1 MWRGVLAAVLVYACG
16 HPALE
21 GYRPDWLE
29 RPLQGFYQ
37 EVQKAASNGRFAL
50 ASFDHERVAA
60 YIRVFTNRFQSEVA
74 KDIRSTKASVSSGQ
88 LEPAK
93 SSGARSSD

>member
-1 MWRGVLAAVLVYACG
+1 MWRGILAAVLVYGFG

-37 EVQKAASNGRFAL
+37 EVRKAASNARIAL
-50 ASFDHERVAA
+50 ASLDQERVAG
-60 YIRVFTNRFQSEVA
+60 YVRIFTDRFQSEVS
-74 KDIRSTKASVSSGQ
+74 KDMHAIKVGQTSGQ
-88 LEPAK
+88 TEPVK
-93 SSGARSSD
+93 SPD

>member
-1 MWRGVLAAVLVYACG
+1 MWRGVLAAVLVYGCG

-37 EVQKAASNGRFAL
+37 EVQKAAVSGRYAL
-50 ASFDHERVAA
+50 ASFDQDRIAG
-60 YIRVFTNRFQSEVA
+60 YIRIFTDRFQSEVS
-74 KDIRSTKASVSSGQ
+74 KDVQSTKARLSSGQ
-88 LEPAK
+88 SAPAK
-93 SSGARSSD
+93 SAD

>member
-1 MWRGVLAAVLVYACG
+1 MWRGVLAAVLVYGCG

-37 EVQKAASNGRFAL
+37 EVQKAAVNGRFAL
-50 ASFDHERVAA
+50 ASFDQERVAG
-60 YIRVFTNRFQSEVA
+60 YIRIFTDRFQSEVS
-74 KDIRSTKASVSSGQ
+74 KDVQSTKTRLSSGQ
-88 LEPAK
+88 SAPAK
-93 SSGARSSD
+93 SAD

>member
-1 MWRGVLAAVLVYACG
+1 MWRGVLAAVLVYVCG

-50 ASFDHERVAA
+50 ASIDQERIAA
-60 YIRVFTNRFQSEVA
+60 YIRIFTDRFQSEVA
-74 KDIRSTKASVSSGQ
+74 KDVRSTKTSLSSGQ
-88 LEPAK
+88 PKPAK
-93 SSGARSSD
+93 SPD